1 MYIIFYSQ
9 QYDIWVY
16 PSNMH
21 DICMV
26 DPCRSNILD
35 AKILDERWPHAMSGR
50 LYMCPIPRI
59 LSFLDSADESSEKD
73 A

>member
-1 MYIIFYSQ
+1 MIFGDIMGINWDIIHIYIYIYNYMYIIFYSQ

-35 AKILDERWPHAMSGR
+35 AKILDER
-50 LYMCPIPRI
+50 
-59 LSFLDSADESSEKD
+59 
-73 A
+73 